1 MLPSTCL
8 QHRSSLCHLPKPQ
21 VSQIH
26 YCILLH
32 LPNVNFVKHHRLSQI
47 QSKQHHPAIIL
58 SLITAPWPHRTYVAS
73 LSLNLLNSNESI
85 WIYVSLMHRVFPAE
99 ACETLAGDACDVEMF
114 PETEIKQQP
123 NPKLDPPTSEQVD
136 REHLEYSSPNT

>member
-1 MLPSTCL
+1 MHASIYLPSTSFL
-8 QHRSSLCHLPKPQ
+8 PLPSTKASSL
-21 VSQIH
+21 SNT
-26 YCILLH
+26 LLYTTT
-32 LPNVNFVKHHRLSQI
+32 LTKCQLCQTS
-47 QSKQHHPAIIL
+47 S
-58 SLITAPWPHRTYVAS
+58 S
-73 LSLNLLNSNESI
+73 LSNSIKAAPSGNNSQFD
-85 WIYVSLMHRVFPAE
+85 YSSMASSVFPAE